1 MFITTNP
8 IRSAIDR
15 VGGPTKASNLLNV
28 SNGAIHAWIKARRV
42 TNIDLAKKLA
52 TLAGMDLQTLRPTK

>member
-1 MFITTNP
+1 ML
-8 IRSAIDR
+8 S
-15 VGGPTKASNLLNV
+15 V

-52 TLAGMDLQTLRPTK
+52 SLANMDVQALRPTK